1 MDFKFEQ
8 VEEEFRS
15 EVQDFIEQEL
25 PWNWKEESLDAEDP
39 IDQVKVMEFKKKL
52 GEKGWLTMAWPE
64 EYGGQ
69 AATHMRQVVFNEEM
83 AYRGIPSGDSGIQMV
98 GPILMLYGTEDQ
110 KKQFLPKIANAE
122 INWSQGYSEPD
133 SGSDLASLQTRAI
146 EDGDDF
152 VVSGSKIWNS
162 GHANSDWM
170 FMLVR
175 TDPDAP
181 KHRGIS
187 FVLSELETEEGDRSE
202 GVTIEKIPMMWNAY
216 RGLVTF
222 DNVRVPKKN
231 LVGELNRGWYVGA
244 ALLDFER
251 SGVDRPARAKRVLE
265 DLVQF
270 SKENSKN
277 GVRLADDPVVRR
289 ELAELAVQVETT
301 RLMCYN
307 VAWMQSQGLIPNKE
321 ASITKVYGTEMV
333 NRLYGFGVKMLG
345 MHGQLD
351 PGSKWAPLRGRI
363 ENAWLRSF
371 GGMVAAGTSE
381 IQRNVV
387 AQRGLGLPRG

>member
-1 MDFKFEQ
+1 MDFRFES
-8 VEEEFRS
+8 VDEDFRS
-15 EVQDFIEQEL
+15 EIVDFVDKEL
-25 PWNWKEESLDAEDP
+25 PWKWSQEDLDPEDEKDS
-39 IDQVKVMEFKKKL
+39 ILVRQFKKQL

-69 AATHMRQVVFNEEM
+69 AASHMRQVVFNEEM
-83 AYRGIPSGDSGIQMV
+83 AYRGIPAGDAGIRMV
-98 GPILMLYGTEDQ
+98 GPILMLYGTDDQ
-110 KKQFLPKIANAE
+110 KREFLPKIAGAE

-133 SGSDLASLQTRAI
+133 SGSDLASLQTRAV

-152 VVSGSKIWNS
+152 VVTGSKIWNS
-162 GHANSDWM
+162 AHADSDWM
-170 FMLVR
+170 FMLAR

-187 FVLSELETEEGDRSE
+187 FLLTELDGTD
-202 GVTIEKIPMMWNAY
+202 GVTVEKIPMMWDAY

-231 LVGELNRGWYVGA
+231 LVGEQDRGWYVGA

-265 DLVQF
+265 DLVNF
-270 SKENSKN
+270 CKENKKN
-277 GVRLADDPVVRR
+277 GRLLADDPVIKN
-289 ELAELAVQVETT
+289 ELSELAVQIEAV

-307 VAWMQSQGLIPNKE
+307 VAWMQSQDMIPNKE
-321 ASITKVYGTEMV
+321 ASITKAYGTEML
-333 NRLYGFGVKMLG
+333 NRLYGLGVKIMG
-345 MHGQLD
+345 PFGQLD
-351 PGSKWAPLRGRI
+351 PGSKWAPLGGRI
-363 ENAWLRSF
+363 ENAYLRSF

-381 IQRNVV
+381 IQRNVI
-387 AQRGLGLPRG
+387 ATRGVGLPRG

>member
-1 MDFKFEQ
+1 MDFKFENEDEKFR
-8 VEEEFRS
+8 EE
-15 EVQDFIEQEL
+15 VIDFIDKEL
-25 PWNWKEESLDAEDP
+25 PWDWRNLDLDAEDDDDK
-39 IDQVKVMEFKKKL
+39 ILVRQFKKKL

-69 AATHMRQVVFNEEM
+69 AASHMRQVVFNEEM
-83 AYRGIPSGDSGIQMV
+83 AYRGIPVGDAGIRMV
-98 GPILMLYGTEDQ
+98 GPILMLYGTDEQ
-110 KKQFLPKIANAE
+110 KKQFLPQIAGAE

-133 SGSDLASLQTRAI
+133 SGSDLASLQTRAV

-162 GHANSDWM
+162 AHADSDWM

-175 TDPDAP
+175 TNPDAP

-187 FVLSELETEEGDRSE
+187 FVLTELEGTE

-216 RGLVTF
+216 RGLATF
-222 DNVRVPKKN
+222 SDVRIPKKN
-231 LVGELNRGWYVGA
+231 LVGEQDRGWYVGA

-251 SGVDRPARAKRVLE
+251 SGVDRPAKAKKVLE

-270 SKENSKN
+270 CKTHQKN
-277 GVRLADDPVVRR
+277 GRLLSEDPIIRR
-289 ELAELAVQVETT
+289 ELADLAVQIETT

-307 VAWMQSQGLIPNKE
+307 VAWMQSKDLIPNME
-321 ASITKVYGTEMV
+321 ASITKAYGTEMI
-333 NRLYGFGVKMLG
+333 NRLYGLGVKIMG
-345 MHGQLD
+345 IHGQLE
-351 PGSKWAPLRGRI
+351 PESKWAPLAGRI

-381 IQRNVV
+381 IQRSVI
-387 AQRGLGLPRG
+387 ATRGLGLPRG

>member
-1 MDFKFEQ
+1 MDFKFENEDEKFR
-8 VEEEFRS
+8 EE
-15 EVQDFIEQEL
+15 VIDFIDKEL
-25 PWNWKEESLDAEDP
+25 PWDWRNLDLDAEDDDDK
-39 IDQVKVMEFKKKL
+39 ILVRQFKKKL

-69 AATHMRQVVFNEEM
+69 AASHMRQVVFNEEM
-83 AYRGIPSGDSGIQMV
+83 AYRGIPVGDAGIRMV
-98 GPILMLYGTEDQ
+98 GPILMLYGTDEQ
-110 KKQFLPKIANAE
+110 KKQFLPQIAGAE

-133 SGSDLASLQTRAI
+133 SGSDLASLQTRAV

-162 GHANSDWM
+162 AHADSDWM

-175 TDPDAP
+175 TNPDAP

-187 FVLSELETEEGDRSE
+187 FVLTELEGTE

-216 RGLVTF
+216 RGLATF
-222 DNVRVPKKN
+222 SDVRIPKKN
-231 LVGELNRGWYVGA
+231 LVGEQDRGWYVGA

-251 SGVDRPARAKRVLE
+251 SGVARPAKAKKVLE

-270 SKENSKN
+270 CKTNQKN
-277 GVRLADDPVVRR
+277 GRLLSEDPIIRR
-289 ELAELAVQVETT
+289 ELADLAVQIETT

-307 VAWMQSQGLIPNKE
+307 VAWMQSKDLIPNME
-321 ASITKVYGTEMV
+321 ASITKAYGTEMI
-333 NRLYGFGVKMLG
+333 NRLYGLGVKIMG
-345 MHGQLD
+345 IHGQLE
-351 PGSKWAPLRGRI
+351 PESKWAPLAGRI

-381 IQRNVV
+381 IQRRVT
-387 AQRGLGLPRG
+387 ATRGVGLPRG

>member
-1 MDFKFEQ
+1 MDFRFES
-8 VEEEFRS
+8 VDEDFRS
-15 EVQDFIEQEL
+15 EIVDFVDKEL
-25 PWNWKEESLDAEDP
+25 PWKWSQEDLDPEDEKDS
-39 IDQVKVMEFKKKL
+39 ILVRQFKKQL

-69 AATHMRQVVFNEEM
+69 AASHMRQVVFNEEM
-83 AYRGIPSGDSGIQMV
+83 AYRGIPAGDAGIRMV
-98 GPILMLYGTEDQ
+98 GPILMLYGTDEQ
-110 KKQFLPKIANAE
+110 KREFLPKIAGAE

-133 SGSDLASLQTRAI
+133 SGSDLGSLQTRAV

-152 VVSGSKIWNS
+152 VVTGSKIWNS
-162 GHANSDWM
+162 AHADSDWM
-170 FMLVR
+170 FMLAR

-187 FVLSELETEEGDRSE
+187 FLLTELDGTD
-202 GVTIEKIPMMWNAY
+202 GVTVEKIPMMWDAY

-231 LVGELNRGWYVGA
+231 LVGEQDRGWYVGA

-265 DLVQF
+265 DLVNF
-270 SKENSKN
+270 CKENKKN
-277 GVRLADDPVVRR
+277 GRLLADDPVIKN
-289 ELAELAVQVETT
+289 ELSELAVQIEAV

-307 VAWMQSQGLIPNKE
+307 VAWMQSQDMIPNKE
-321 ASITKVYGTEMV
+321 ASITKAYGTEML
-333 NRLYGFGVKMLG
+333 NRLYGLGVKIMG
-345 MHGQLD
+345 PFGQLD
-351 PGSKWAPLRGRI
+351 PGSKWAPLGGRI
-363 ENAWLRSF
+363 ENAYLRSF

-381 IQRNVV
+381 IQRNVI
-387 AQRGLGLPRG
+387 ATRGLGLPRG

>member
-1 MDFKFEQ
+1 MDFRFES
-8 VEEEFRS
+8 VDEDFRS
-15 EVQDFIEQEL
+15 EIIDFVDKKL
-25 PWNWKEESLDAEDP
+25 PWEWSQEDLDPEDEK
-39 IDQVKVMEFKKKL
+39 DSVLVRQFKKQL

-69 AATHMRQVVFNEEM
+69 SASHMRQVVFNEEM
-83 AYRGIPSGDSGIQMV
+83 AYRGIPAGDAGIRMV
-98 GPILMLYGTEDQ
+98 GPILMLYGTEEQ
-110 KKQFLPKIANAE
+110 KKEFLPKIAGAE

-133 SGSDLASLQTRAI
+133 SGSDLASLQTRAV

-152 VVSGSKIWNS
+152 VVTGSKIWNS
-162 GHANSDWM
+162 AHADSDWM
-170 FMLVR
+170 FMLAR

-187 FVLSELETEEGDRSE
+187 FLLTELDGTE
-202 GVTIEKIPMMWNAY
+202 GVTVEKIPMMWDAY

-231 LVGELNRGWYVGA
+231 LVGEQDRGGYVGA

-265 DLVQF
+265 DLVEF
-270 SKENSKN
+270 CKENKKN
-277 GVRLADDPVVRR
+277 GRLLADNPVIKN
-289 ELAELAVQVETT
+289 ELSQLAVQIEAV

-307 VAWMQSQGLIPNKE
+307 VAWMQSQDMIPNKE
-321 ASITKVYGTEMV
+321 ASITKAYGTEML
-333 NRLYGFGVKMLG
+333 NRLYGLGVKIMG
-345 MHGQLD
+345 PFGQLD
-351 PGSKWAPLRGRI
+351 PGSKWAPLSGRI
-363 ENAWLRSF
+363 ENAYLRSF

-381 IQRNVV
+381 IQRNVI
-387 AQRGLGLPRG
+387 ATRGLGLPRG

>member
-1 MDFKFEQ
+1 MDFKFENEDEKFR
-8 VEEEFRS
+8 EE
-15 EVQDFIEQEL
+15 VIDFIDKEL
-25 PWNWKEESLDAEDP
+25 PWDWRNLDLDAEDDDDK
-39 IDQVKVMEFKKKL
+39 ILVRQFKKKL
-52 GEKGWLTMAWPE
+52 GEKGWLNMAWPE

-69 AATHMRQVVFNEEM
+69 SASHMRQVVFNEEM
-83 AYRGIPSGDSGIQMV
+83 AYRGIPVGDAGIRMV
-98 GPILMLYGTEDQ
+98 GPILMLYGTDEQ
-110 KKQFLPKIANAE
+110 KKQFLPQIAGAE

-133 SGSDLASLQTRAI
+133 SGSDLASLQTRAV

-162 GHANSDWM
+162 AHADSDWM

-175 TDPDAP
+175 TNPDAP

-187 FVLSELETEEGDRSE
+187 FVLTELEGTE

-216 RGLVTF
+216 RGLATF
-222 DNVRVPKKN
+222 SDVRIPKKN
-231 LVGELNRGWYVGA
+231 LVGEQDRGWYVGA

-251 SGVDRPARAKRVLE
+251 SGVDRPAKAKKVLE

-270 SKENSKN
+270 CKTNQKN
-277 GVRLADDPVVRR
+277 GRLLSEDPIIRR
-289 ELAELAVQVETT
+289 ELADLAVQIETT

-307 VAWMQSQGLIPNKE
+307 VAWMQSKDLIPNME
-321 ASITKVYGTEMV
+321 ASITKAYGTEMI
-333 NRLYGFGVKMLG
+333 NRLYGLGVKIMG
-345 MHGQLD
+345 IHGQLE
-351 PGSKWAPLRGRI
+351 PESKWAPLAGRI

-381 IQRNVV
+381 IQRSVI
-387 AQRGLGLPRG
+387 ATRGLGLPRG

>member
-1 MDFKFEQ
+1 MDFKFDT

-15 EVQDFIEQEL
+15 EVGEFIDKEL
-25 PWNWKEESLDAEDP
+25 PWNWREEDLDAEDEVDS
-39 IDQVKVMEFKKKL
+39 IKVMEFKKKL
-52 GEKGWLTMAWPE
+52 GEQGWLTMAWPT

-69 AATHMRQVVFNEEM
+69 SATHMRQVVFNEEM
-83 AYRGIPSGDSGIQMV
+83 AYRGIPAGDAGVRMV
-98 GPILMLYGTEDQ
+98 GPILMLYGTDEQ
-110 KKQFLPKIANAE
+110 KKQFLPKIASAE

-133 SGSDLASLQTRAI
+133 SGSDLASLQTRAV

-162 GHANSDWM
+162 AHADSDWM

-175 TDPDAP
+175 TEPDAP

-187 FVLSELETEEGDRSE
+187 FVLTELEGQE
-202 GVTIEKIPMMWNAY
+202 GVTIEKIPMMWDAY

-231 LVGELNRGWYVGA
+231 LVGEQNRGWYVGA

-265 DLVQF
+265 DLVEF
-270 SKENSKN
+270 CKENKKN
-277 GVRLADDPVVRR
+277 GRLLADDPVIRN

-307 VAWMQSQGLIPNKE
+307 VAWMQSQDLIPNKE
-321 ASITKVYGTEMV
+321 ASITKVYGTETV
-333 NRLYGFGVKMLG
+333 NRLYGLGVKIMGLY
-345 MHGQLD
+345 GQLD
-351 PGSKWAPLRGRI
+351 PDSKWAPLRGRI

-381 IQRNVV
+381 IQRNVI
-387 AQRGLGLPRG
+387 AQRGLELPRG

>member
-1 MDFKFEQ
+1 MDFKFENEDEKFR
-8 VEEEFRS
+8 EE
-15 EVQDFIEQEL
+15 VIDFIDKEL
-25 PWNWKEESLDAEDP
+25 PWDWRNLDLDAEDDDDK
-39 IDQVKVMEFKKKL
+39 ILVRQFKKKL

-69 AATHMRQVVFNEEM
+69 SASHMRQVVFNEEM
-83 AYRGIPSGDSGIQMV
+83 AYRGIPVGDAGIRMV
-98 GPILMLYGTEDQ
+98 GPILMLYGTDEQ
-110 KKQFLPKIANAE
+110 KKQFLPQIAGAE

-133 SGSDLASLQTRAI
+133 SGSDLASLQTRAV

-162 GHANSDWM
+162 AHADSDWM

-175 TDPDAP
+175 TNPDAP

-187 FVLSELETEEGDRSE
+187 FVLTELEGTE

-216 RGLVTF
+216 RGLATF
-222 DNVRVPKKN
+222 SDVRIPKKN
-231 LVGELNRGWYVGA
+231 LVGEQDRGWYVGA

-251 SGVDRPARAKRVLE
+251 SGVDRPAKAKKVLE

-270 SKENSKN
+270 CKTNQKN
-277 GVRLADDPVVRR
+277 GRLLSEDPIIRR
-289 ELAELAVQVETT
+289 ELADLAVQIETT

-307 VAWMQSQGLIPNKE
+307 VAWMQSKDLIPNME
-321 ASITKVYGTEMV
+321 ASITKAYGTEMI
-333 NRLYGFGVKMLG
+333 NRLYGLGVKIMG
-345 MHGQLD
+345 IHGQLE
-351 PGSKWAPLRGRI
+351 PESKWAPLAGRI

-381 IQRNVV
+381 IQRSVI
-387 AQRGLGLPRG
+387 ATRGLGLPRG